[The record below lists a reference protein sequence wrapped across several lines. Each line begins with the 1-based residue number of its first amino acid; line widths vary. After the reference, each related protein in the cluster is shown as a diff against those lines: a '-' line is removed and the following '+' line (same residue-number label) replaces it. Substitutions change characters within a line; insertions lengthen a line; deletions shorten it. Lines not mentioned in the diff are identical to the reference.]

1 MRLGFDSQ
9 LGVSSV
15 RTGDQ
20 IEKLPQ
26 STYLLLCGICD
37 PFSYRHREKALQ
49 TAEQE
54 KEPLKVSRGET

>member
-1 MRLGFDSQ
+1 
-9 LGVSSV
+9 V